1 LGNRPALFFHHG
13 WPLSADDCDAQL
25 MFFLKDQ
32 RNATVLYVFG
42 L

>member
-1 LGNRPALFFHHG
+1 MSEMGPLFH
-13 WPLSADDCDAQL
+13 PITLD
-25 MFFLKDQ
+25 LKDQ